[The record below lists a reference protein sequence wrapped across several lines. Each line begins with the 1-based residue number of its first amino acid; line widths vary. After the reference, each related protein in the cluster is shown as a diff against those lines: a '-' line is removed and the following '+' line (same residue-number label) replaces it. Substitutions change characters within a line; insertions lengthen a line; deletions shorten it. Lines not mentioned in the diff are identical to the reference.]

1 MYNRP
6 APLRAQSPLPTFVH
20 YWLFQDI
27 AYGSLGSVTLPL
39 WWIIECETGCS
50 EATGRLLSVC
60 LGWVFLLPP
69 ILQAREAR
77 LSPWLNDV
85 TKVLWEEGAGIR
97 FKSAFAGRQCPSCLL
112 RGCSVFPSSFS
123 ITSQPPA
130 SPPPA
135 PAEITVPFIDAM
147 EAQEVICRWPLQCQ
161 AAAHSWLS
169 LSVRSADRPSSSP
182 DPPPGGGHLIVMDP
196 QLWPDL

>member
-1 MYNRP
+1 MCEFQVYNRP
-6 APLRAQSPLPTFVH
+6 ALLHAQSPLPTLVH

-27 AYGSLGSVTLPL
+27 AYSSLGSVTRPL

-85 TKVLWEEGAGIR
+85 TKVHWEEGAGIR

-112 RGCSVFPSSFS
+112 RGMLCVSF
-123 ITSQPPA
+123 I
-130 SPPPA
+130 
-135 PAEITVPFIDAM
+135 
-147 EAQEVICRWPLQCQ
+147 LQHHI
-161 AAAHSWLS
+161 AAARQSTPG
-169 LSVRSADRPSSSP
+169 PSRNHGP
-182 DPPPGGGHLIVMDP
+182 FY
-196 QLWPDL
+196 